1 MRLLITGGAG
11 FIGSSLARHLIQKDI
26 YEIYVVD
33 NLSKGLESNVPAS
46 VNFICMDLSIE
57 ESFSS
62 LPTVDMIIH
71 LCGQS
76 SGERSFEDLKKDLE
90 SNYLSTTN
98 IIRFAINRGIKKI
111 LFSSSMSIYGDG
123 DLVPKTPYGI
133 NKLASEYLLKTHSKE
148 IQHCIL
154 RLNNVYGPG
163 QDLDDLKQGMVS
175 IFLAQALKRGKI
187 LVKGSLDRQRD
198 FVFIEDVVELIEY
211 IILNQLFENH
221 TIDVNS
227 GEVSTVGNL
236 IDEISS
242 LIRVSDITVIS
253 GTRGDQFQV
262 ASKPDTFKLLM
273 DKSSTRLKEGLNNW
287 ITSLKK

>member
-11 FIGSSLARHLIQKDI
+11 FIGSSLARHLAQKEF

-33 NLSKGLESNVPAS
+33 NLSKGKESNVPPS
-46 VNFICMDLSIE
+46 VNFICTDLSIE
-57 ESFSS
+57 ENVSS
-62 LPTVDMIIH
+62 LPTVDIIVH

-90 SNYLSTTN
+90 SNYLSTVN
-98 IIRFAINRGIKKI
+98 ILRFAINRGIKKI

-133 NKLASEYLLKTHSKE
+133 NKLASEYLLKSHSKE
-148 IQHCIL
+148 IEHCIL

-163 QDLDDLKQGMVS
+163 QDLDDMKQGMVS
-175 IFLAQALKRGKI
+175 IFLAQALNRGEI

-198 FVFIEDVVELIEY
+198 FVFIKDVVELIEY
-211 IILNQLFENH
+211 IIQNQLFENH

-262 ASKPDTFKLLM
+262 ANKPDTFKLLM